1 MKIEAI
7 IRRSFLKNTGP
18 ETTPFFDIYILYFLV
33 LIVPPCGNKSDGNN
47 RLTEIRIIGQE
58 SLAEEGY
65 NQG

>member
-18 ETTPFFDIYILYFLV
+18 EKTPFFDIYILYFLV
-33 LIVPPCGNKSDGNN
+33 LIVPPCGNKSDGSRDPYN
-47 RLTEIRIIGQE
+47 RSGEF
-58 SLAEEGY
+58 LAEERD